1 MQFDL
6 YIGYEVVSLF
16 KVCSRF
22 FFLFDCVLDF

>member
-22 FFLFDCVLDF
+22 FLFDCVWDF